1 MTVSFDTLAAA
12 EAMESVG
19 VEPRQARVIAAQ
31 LHAAASAWKAVTR
44 PEMEAALAALKTEL
58 VDRLTESEHG
68 LLNRVAESEHG
79 LLNRV
84 AESERGL
91 LNRVAE
97 SERGLLDRMAESER
111 RIVALLWRL
120 FGAMVAVAGLA
131 VAVIRYLP

>member
-31 LHAAASAWKAVTR
+31 LQAATSATEAVTR
-44 PEMEAALAALKTEL
+44 PEMEAALATLKTE
-58 VDRLTESEHG
+58 
-68 LLNRVAESEHG
+68 
-79 LLNRV
+79 
-84 AESERGL
+84 
-91 LNRVAE
+91 
-97 SERGLLDRMAESER
+97 LLDRMAESECGLLERMTESER
-111 RIVALLWRL
+111 RTAALLWRL

>member
-12 EAMESVG
+12 EAMESAG

-31 LHAAASAWKAVTR
+31 LQAATSAMEAVTR
-44 PEMEAALAALKTEL
+44 PEMEAALATLKTEL
-58 VDRLTESEHG
+58 LDRM
-68 LLNRVAESEHG
+68 AESTRA
-79 LLNRV
+79 LRDRI

-91 LNRVAE
+91 L
-97 SERGLLDRMAESER
+97 ERMTESER
-111 RIVALLWRL
+111 RTAALLWRL

>member
-12 EAMESVG
+12 EAMESAG

-31 LHAAASAWKAVTR
+31 LQAATSAMEAVTR
-44 PEMEAALAALKTEL
+44 PEMEAALATLKTEL
-58 VDRLTESEHG
+58 LDRM
-68 LLNRVAESEHG
+68 AESTRA
-79 LLNRV
+79 LRDRI

-91 LNRVAE
+91 LERMVE
-97 SERGLLDRMAESER
+97 GERGLRERMTESER
-111 RIVALLWRL
+111 RTAALLWRL